1 MALGTINTNQI
12 ASEAVNTNQIANEA
26 VTVPKVTD
34 QVLSSRNLIINGA
47 MQVAQRSTSATGL
60 GASSGY
66 FTVDRINFG
75 SSGTSAGRFTMTQ
88 TADGPSGFANCLKLD
103 CTTADASV
111 AATEWEHLQY
121 SVEAQDLQ
129 RLGFGSSDA
138 ESFVLSFYV
147 KGNAAAT
154 YTMGAYQVDANR
166 WMAQTFSVTSS
177 WNRVSLLWPKDV
189 SGYIADDNGNGM
201 AFYLTLQVGTNFT
214 SGSVPA
220 TWETLNTTDIADS
233 GQTQFFDSTSR
244 TLSITGLQM
253 EIGEVATPFEH
264 EPFSVTQQ
272 KCFRY
277 YYNSRFG
284 SNDGGAY
291 SSGRDAQYG
300 HVRACFAQ
308 FPVKMRATPTVS
320 IQSSSANSMDRF
332 GRGQEECFPK
342 ADNIHP
348 DHFQN
353 IVKYTSSAQTTT
365 ANWTDSG
372 NYINRAGYK
381 ADAEL

>member
-1 MALGTINTNQI
+1 MTTLSKVRSLVVTATSENQP
-12 ASEAVNTNQIANEA
+12 EAFSTMVQSNS
-26 VTVPKVTD
+26 VGK
-34 QVLSSRNLIINGA
+34 NLIINGA
-47 MQVAQRSTSATGL
+47 MQVAQRGTSATGL

-111 AATEWEHLQY
+111 AATEWEYLQY

-154 YTMGAYQVDANR
+154 YTIGAYQVDANR

-189 SGYIADDNGNGM
+189 SGSIADDNGTGM
-201 AFYLTLQVGTNFT
+201 SFYLTLQVGTNFT

-220 TWETLNTTDIADS
+220 TWETLDTTDIADS

-253 EIGEVATPFEH
+253 EIGDVATAFEH
-264 EPFSVTQQ
+264 ESFAETLQKCERYFQRFVAGANYTGFSVAFST
-272 KCFRY
+272 
-277 YYNSRFG
+277 
-284 SNDGGAY
+284 GAT
-291 SSGRDAQYG
+291 SAKATLKFNG
-300 HVRACFAQ
+300 
-308 FPVKMRATPTVS
+308 KMRAAPTITQSNTGFNYGPQVAFS
-320 IQSSSANSMDRF
+320 SFNTLYTGLDTSWIDMNIGSVGSAGQLGIWNGNNNGAAYIQM
-332 GRGQEECFPK
+332 
-342 ADNIHP
+342 
-348 DHFQN
+348 
-353 IVKYTSSAQTTT
+353 
-365 ANWTDSG
+365 
-372 NYINRAGYK
+372 
-381 ADAEL
+381 DAEL

>member
-1 MALGTINTNQI
+1 MALTQVRPEGLGF
-12 ASEAVNTNQIANEA
+12 VNG
-26 VTVPKVTD
+26 K
-34 QVLSSRNLIINGA
+34 RNLIINGA

-88 TADGPSGFANCLKLD
+88 TSDGPSGFANCLKLD

-111 AATEWEHLQY
+111 AATEWEYLQY

-154 YTMGAYQVDANR
+154 YTIGAYQVDANR

-189 SGYIADDNGNGM
+189 SGSIADDNGTGM
-201 AFYLTLQVGTNFT
+201 SFYLTLQVGTNFT

-264 EPFSVTQQ
+264 ESYAATLQ
-272 KCFRY
+272 KCQRY
-277 YYNSRFG
+277 FTRIPRI
-284 SNDGGAY
+284 DG
-291 SSGRDAQYG
+291 
-300 HVRACFAQ
+300 
-308 FPVKMRATPTVS
+308 
-320 IQSSSANSMDRF
+320 SSANTEIANGMGNTTNNF
-332 GRGQEECFPK
+332 LGVIPFPTEMR
-342 ADNIHP
+342 ANP
-348 DHFQN
+348 TLTASGSFRVFN
-353 IVKYTSSAQTTT
+353 GGTLNPTAGPSRSSSSTVGMGISVSTGAGISTKDGLLLTLNNDID
-365 ANWTDSG
+365 ANLQFS
-372 NYINRAGYK
+372 
-381 ADAEL
+381 AEL

>member
-1 MALGTINTNQI
+1 MSKAAQLAALIGSGQ
-12 ASEAVNTNQIANEA
+12 AQGD
-26 VTVPKVTD
+26 K
-34 QVLSSRNLIINGA
+34 NLIINGA

-75 SSGTSAGRFTMTQ
+75 SSGNSAGRFSMTQ
-88 TADGPSGFANCLKLD
+88 TADGPSGFANCLKLE

-189 SGYIADDNGNGM
+189 SGFIADDNGNGM
-201 AFYLTLQVGTNFT
+201 SFYITLQVGTNFT

-220 TWETLNTTDIADS
+220 TWETLDTTDIADS

-264 EPFSVTQQ
+264 ESFAETLQ
-272 KCFRY
+272 KCMRY
-277 YYNSRFG
+277 FQKTY
-284 SNDGGAY
+284 AY
-291 SSGRDAQYG
+291 SVAPATATETGWAWYG
-300 HVRACFAQ
+300 TDYNVGITSTFQSQGIRFEQA
-308 FPVKMRATPTVS
+308 MRTGPTMVSYDGQGNAGKCTRYRVGVGPSNNVAASIDLPSEKNFRHFGQGTNAT
-320 IQSSSANSMDRF
+320 
-332 GRGQEECFPK
+332 G
-342 ADNIHP
+342 NIAFH
-348 DHFQN
+348 
-353 IVKYTSSAQTTT
+353 YTAS
-365 ANWTDSG
+365 
-372 NYINRAGYK
+372 
-381 ADAEL
+381 AEL

>member
-1 MALGTINTNQI
+1 MALSKILP
-12 ASEAVNTNQIANEA
+12 ASQEQYVGA
-26 VTVPKVTD
+26 
-34 QVLSSRNLIINGA
+34 RNLIINGA

-75 SSGTSAGRFTMTQ
+75 SSGNSAGRFTMTQ

-111 AATEWEHLQY
+111 AATEWEYLQY

-189 SGYIADDNGNGM
+189 SGSIADDNGNGM
-201 AFYLTLQVGTNFT
+201 SFYLTLQVGTNRT

-220 TWETLNTTDIADS
+220 TWETLDTTDVADS

-264 EPFSVTQQ
+264 ESFAATLQ
-272 KCFRY
+272 KCERYFRQ
-277 YYNSRFG
+277 S
-284 SNDGGAY
+284 GAY
-291 SSGRDAQYG
+291 TSAVPNGVGGFVSQQGMNQTSAQKSLTKDWET
-300 HVRACFAQ
+300 A
-308 FPVKMRATPTVS
+308 MRATPTMT
-320 IQSSSANSMDRF
+320 IYDHSATAGKWSAIDTSGGWTNNLNYTGVTD
-332 GRGQEECFPK
+332 
-342 ADNIHP
+342 
-348 DHFQN
+348 QN
-353 IVKYTSSAQTTT
+353 AGGFKVY
-365 ANWTDSG
+365 ANGSTG
-372 NYINRAGYK
+372 YGYGLNYR

>member
-1 MALGTINTNQI
+1 MPISKIEN
-12 ASEAVNTNQIANEA
+12 
-26 VTVPKVTD
+26 
-34 QVLSSRNLIINGA
+34 SSIEDTAIHGARNLIINGA

-111 AATEWEHLQY
+111 AATEWEYLQY

-154 YTMGAYQVDANR
+154 YTIGAYQVDANR

-189 SGYIADDNGNGM
+189 SGSIADDNGTGM
-201 AFYLTLQVGTNFT
+201 SFYLTLQVGTNFT

-253 EIGEVATPFEH
+253 EIGEQATPFEH
-264 EPFSVTQQ
+264 ESFAATLQ
-272 KCFRY
+272 KCQRY
-277 YYNSRFG
+277 FQKRVFTDADAIWVGANFNATSAYGVIEHIVTMRTEPS
-284 SNDGGAY
+284 GAY
-291 SSGRDAQYG
+291 SGTLADYKYYSA
-300 HVRACFAQ
+300 ANT
-308 FPVKMRATPTVS
+308 KTPTAMAINNRNS
-320 IQSSSANSMDRF
+320 ENSSETHIDWSGDLNS
-332 GRGQEECFPK
+332 GG
-342 ADNIHP
+342 AG
-348 DHFQN
+348 
-353 IVKYTSSAQTTT
+353 
-365 ANWTDSG
+365 WL
-372 NYINRAGYK
+372 RAVGTN
-381 ADAEL
+381 AFVQLEAEL

>member
-1 MALGTINTNQI
+1 MALSKILP
-12 ASEAVNTNQIANEA
+12 AS
-26 VTVPKVTD
+26 
-34 QVLSSRNLIINGA
+34 QVQYAGARNLIINGA

-111 AATEWEHLQY
+111 AATEWEYLQY

-154 YTMGAYQVDANR
+154 YTIGAYQVDANR

-189 SGYIADDNGNGM
+189 SGSIADDNGTGM
-201 AFYLTLQVGTNFT
+201 SFYLTLQVGTNFT

-253 EIGEVATPFEH
+253 EIGEQATPFEH
-264 EPFSVTQQ
+264 ESFAATLQ
-272 KCFRY
+272 KCQRY
-277 YYNSRFG
+277 FQKRVFTDADAIWVGANFNATSAYGVIEHIVTMRTEPS
-284 SNDGGAY
+284 GAY
-291 SSGRDAQYG
+291 SGTLADYKYYSA
-300 HVRACFAQ
+300 ANT
-308 FPVKMRATPTVS
+308 KTPTAMAINNRNS
-320 IQSSSANSMDRF
+320 ENSSETHIDWSGDLNS
-332 GRGQEECFPK
+332 GG
-342 ADNIHP
+342 AG
-348 DHFQN
+348 
-353 IVKYTSSAQTTT
+353 
-365 ANWTDSG
+365 WL
-372 NYINRAGYK
+372 RAVGTN
-381 ADAEL
+381 AFVQLEAEL